1 MIYMLVNNFG
11 GYFKRLNKFNVAVCD
26 GIGMGKTFKY
36 RYQADFTLNELKED
50 FKVLELTE
58 EEYVKMYNRWY
69 EMKYTYQ
76 ENKNEIYINIK

>member
-1 MIYMLVNNFG
+1 MLYVLENSMG
-11 GYFKRLNKFNVAVCD
+11 GYFKRLNRFNVAEVCD
-26 GIGMGKTFKY
+26 IGMAKTFKD
-36 RYQADFTLNELKED
+36 RYKADFANTELKED

-76 ENKNEIYINIK
+76 ENKNEIYVAIK